1 MRRHAVKTPSKSYP
15 MRASL
20 SALALLVACAGPAPT
35 VAPRAPLPPPTP
47 EPAALAPHVDPLAE
61 PPSSPIRPLTPFP
74 SIVHRH
80 LKAGLDLA
88 IVPRPGFP
96 VVELRLVVLSGQAT
110 DGSLPGLAALTGKLL
125 KDGGAGSWTSKE
137 LAERTEGLGARL
149 SIATDRDA
157 TRIGM
162 GVTSGDLDAALEI
175 LAAVAEKPRFAA
187 AEFQKLRQREIDR
200 VKDRAR
206 TSPSWLASMVLY
218 RELFELP
225 VSIHPYARYDA
236 LPDEMAQLKLP
247 DLKRWY
253 KEHFTPENSVLV
265 VTGDV
270 DADGVEKSAERVFGH
285 WHGARPASPSFSD
298 ARGPMGRKVLVV
310 DRPGSTQSQV
320 LVGTLGPERRSEEYP
335 ALMTANQVL
344 GGGVAGR
351 LFLDV
356 REKRS
361 LAYNTGSWLE
371 EPSHGPMPVV
381 LSAGT
386 QTAKTAD
393 AVGALLE
400 HFDRM
405 STSAP
410 SAEELERA
418 TRFLSDS
425 FAFKM
430 ETAGA
435 VADLTARLLVLGL
448 PDETYD
454 EYRRAVRE
462 LDAEAVARAASH
474 AYRHDSL
481 VVVVA
486 GDAASIAST
495 LTRFGQVSVLDPE
508 HDFSIAKSLSQ
519 K

>member
-1 MRRHAVKTPSKSYP
+1 MKHSA
-15 MRASL
+15 AFL
-20 SALALLVACAGPAPT
+20 LALAAACAAPVPSPPPRVPTAPAPPPSAPP
-35 VAPRAPLPPPTP
+35 VATA
-47 EPAALAPHVDPLAE
+47 DPLAE
-61 PPSSPIRPLTPFP
+61 APSSPVRPTVPFP

-80 LKAGLDLA
+80 LTGGLDLA

-96 VVELRLVVLSGQAT
+96 VVELRLIVLSGQAT
-110 DGSLPGLAALTGKLL
+110 DGNLPGLAALTGKLL
-125 KDGGAGSWTSKE
+125 KDGGAGPWSSRE
-137 LAERTEGLGARL
+137 LAEKTEALGAHL
-149 SIATDRDA
+149 SIGTDRDA
-157 TRIGM
+157 TRIGL
-162 GVTSGDLDAALEI
+162 GVTSDKLDPALDI
-175 LAAVAEKPRFAA
+175 LAALAERPRFPA
-187 AEFQKLRQREIDR
+187 AEFAKLRQREIDR

-218 RELFELP
+218 RELYELP

-236 LPDEMAQLKLP
+236 LPEEMAELKLEHV
-247 DLKRWY
+247 KRWY
-253 KEHFTPENSVLV
+253 KDQFTPENAVLV

-270 DADGVEKSAERVFGH
+270 DADGIEKAAARAFGN
-285 WHGARPASPSFSD
+285 WRGARPARPSFSD
-298 ARGPMGRKVLVV
+298 ARGPNGRKILVV

-320 LVGTLGPERRSEEYP
+320 LVGALGPERRSEEYP
-335 ALMTANQVL
+335 ALMTANQIL

-361 LAYNTGSWLE
+361 LAYNTSSWVE
-371 EPSHGPMPVV
+371 EPAHGPMPLV

-393 AVGALLE
+393 TVAALLE

-405 STSAP
+405 STTAP
-410 SAEELERA
+410 TGEELERG

-435 VADLTARLLVLGL
+435 VADLTGRLIVLGL

-454 EYRRAVRE
+454 EYRHAVRE
-462 LDAEAVARAASH
+462 LEPEAVARAASH

-486 GDAASIAST
+486 GDAATIAGT
-495 LTRFGQVSVLDPE
+495 LTRFGTVAVLDPE
-508 HDFSIAKSLSQ
+508 RSFAIAKTLPAH
-519 K
+519 

>member
-1 MRRHAVKTPSKSYP
+1 VKDCRLPLL
-15 MRASL
+15 RAKAGL
-20 SALALLVACAGPAPT
+20 IGFALLVSCAAPAPAP
-35 VAPRAPLPPPTP
+35 APRAPTP
-47 EPAALAPHVDPLAE
+47 ALAPLPTPAPVASADPLAE
-61 PPSSPIRPLTPFP
+61 PPTSPVRPTTPFP
-74 SIVHRH
+74 SITHRR
-80 LKAGLDLA
+80 LSGGLELA
-88 IVPRPGFP
+88 IVPRTGFP
-96 VVELRLVVLSGQAT
+96 VVELRLIVLSGQAT
-110 DGSLPGLAALTGKLL
+110 DGSLPGLAEVTGRLL
-125 KDGGAGSWTSKE
+125 KDGGAGRWTSRE
-137 LAERTEGLGARL
+137 LAEKTEGFGAHLSISTDRDSTRIGLGA
-149 SIATDRDA
+149 
-157 TRIGM
+157 
-162 GVTSGDLDAALEI
+162 TSGDLGAALEI
-175 LAAVAEKPRFAA
+175 LAAVAENPRFAP
-187 AEFQKLRQREIDR
+187 AEFAKLRQREIDR

-218 RELFELP
+218 RELFEMP

-236 LPDEMAQLKLP
+236 LPEEIAELRLEHV
-247 DLKRWY
+247 KRWY
-253 KEHFTPENSVLV
+253 KEHFTPENAVLV

-270 DADGVEKSAERVFGH
+270 DVDDFTQAAERVFGT
-285 WHGARPASPSFSD
+285 WKGRRPSPPSFSD
-298 ARGPMGRKVLVV
+298 ARGPNGRKILVV

-320 LVGTLGPERRSEEYP
+320 FVGTLGPERRSEEYP
-335 ALMTANQVL
+335 ALMAANQVL

-361 LAYNTGSWLE
+361 LAYSTGSWIE
-371 EPSHGPMPVV
+371 ELAHGPMPVV

-393 AVGALLE
+393 VVAALLE
-400 HFDRM
+400 NYDRM

-410 SAEELERA
+410 SGDELERA

-435 VADLTARLLVLGL
+435 LADLTSRLVVLGL

-454 EYRRAVRE
+454 EYRHAVRE
-462 LDAEAVARAASH
+462 LDVETVARTASH

-486 GDAASIAST
+486 GDAAAIAPT
-495 LTRFGQVSVLDPE
+495 LTRFGAVSVLDPE
-508 HDFSIAKSLSQ
+508 HAFSIAKSLPTH
-519 K
+519 